1 MSKKQIDSLLLKASK
16 ERELAKPVQAL
27 EIFNKV
33 LLLAQKE
40 HNHERAIQV
49 FADRAIVYRHMFED
63 TGDVLFAVLARKDA
77 ETMFELVKTWGVS
90 ERLHTAYYLLGQG
103 ALLFQDYSDAENY
116 FYKSLRYFKGNLSE
130 KGSWRYHWA
139 KALYMTGEKK
149 KALLAF
155 AQAINEIIKNKNSVN
170 DFLYKVYLSG
180 AYANYAFV
188 LAKEKMPEAKKYYG
202 LAKDIIRSDKRLVVR
217 KKQWQEL
224 EKIFKKLGVS

>member
-1 MSKKQIDSLLLKASK
+1 MSKIQIENLLTKARA
-16 ERELAKPVQAL
+16 EREKGKAQEAL
-27 EIFNKV
+27 NTFNKV

-40 HNHERAIQV
+40 HNHERIVQA
-49 FADRAIVYRHMFED
+49 FADRAIAYRHMFED

-103 ALLFQDYSDAENY
+103 ALLFQDYKDAEN
-116 FYKSLRYFKGNLSE
+116 FFFKSLRYFKGNPAE

-155 AQAINEIIKNKNSVN
+155 AQAISEITKNKAQTENI
-170 DFLYKVYLSG
+170 LYNVYLSG
-180 AYANYAFV
+180 AYAHYAFV
-188 LAKEKMPEAKKYYG
+188 LAKEKKPEAKKYYT
-202 LAKDIIRSDKRLVVR
+202 LAKEIIHSDKRLLVR
-217 KKQWQEL
+217 KKQWQEY
-224 EKIFKKLGVS
+224 EKQFKKLGVR